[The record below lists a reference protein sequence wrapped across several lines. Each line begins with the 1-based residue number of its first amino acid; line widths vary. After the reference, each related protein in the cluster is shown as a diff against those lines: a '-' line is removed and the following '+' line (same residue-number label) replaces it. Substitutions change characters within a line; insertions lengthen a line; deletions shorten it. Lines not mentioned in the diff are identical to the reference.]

1 MSKYVIKVIIEVD
14 NDCFLVEYY
23 KSMTENGDV
32 ILTDDLADA
41 ALFDNEETCDNI
53 IDHLRI
59 VLSYIPRRILKKKC
73 FYVNP
78 KL

>member
-1 MSKYVIKVIIEVD
+1 MKYVIKVITEVD
-14 NDCFLVEYY
+14 NNCFVEEYY
-23 KSMTENGDV
+23 KGTDENDDV
-32 ILTDDLADA
+32 VLTADLAEA
-41 ALFDNEETCDNI
+41 ALFDEEETCDNI

-59 VLSYIPRRILKKKC
+59 VLSYMPRRIKKEKM

>member
-1 MSKYVIKVIIEVD
+1 MKYVIRVISEID
-14 NDCFLVEYY
+14 NGCFLAEYY

-32 ILTDDLADA
+32 ILTDDLAEA

-53 IDHLRI
+53 IDHLFA
-59 VLSYIPRRILKKKC
+59 VLDYIPRTIEKTKM
-73 FYVNP
+73 FQVNP

>member
-1 MSKYVIKVIIEVD
+1 MSKYVIKVITEVD
-14 NDCFLVEYY
+14 NGCFLAEYY

-32 ILTDDLADA
+32 ILTDDLAEA

-53 IDHLRI
+53 IDHLCI
-59 VLSYIPRRILKKKC
+59 VLNYPKTIEKKRC
-73 FYVNP
+73 FQVNP

>member
-1 MSKYVIKVIIEVD
+1 MSKYIIVINTEID
-14 NDCFLVEYY
+14 NNCFVKEYY
-23 KSMTENGDV
+23 KGIDKNDDV
-32 ILTDDLADA
+32 VLTDDLSEAV
-41 ALFDNEETCDNI
+41 LFDDEETCDSI

-59 VLSYIPRRILKKKC
+59 VLDYIPRRIIKEKM